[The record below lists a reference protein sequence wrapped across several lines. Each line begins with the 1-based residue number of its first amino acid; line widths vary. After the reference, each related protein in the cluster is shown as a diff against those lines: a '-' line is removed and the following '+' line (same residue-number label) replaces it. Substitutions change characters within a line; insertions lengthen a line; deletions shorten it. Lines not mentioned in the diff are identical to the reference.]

1 MNYNRIS
8 KLNKSKLFFWAAD
21 YETNSGE
28 GRLGRLFIKNLKIEK
43 KKIIKIK
50 PPSSKFLNYK
60 YIVPFTGILF
70 CWIYFFSKKK
80 VIYLNYLPY
89 WNFLIFLLLP
99 PKTIIGPITGGAVFT
114 KGSSDYLIRKYIFP
128 ILYILSNAV
137 LKIRFKKC
145 LFSTNL
151 LKKYL
156 PISIIK
162 KSEFNFVFKA
172 IKKIKSQNYFQRK
185 IDFLFY
191 YRDHRNKK
199 KFFPFKLIT
208 KLIKYNY
215 NIMIVGDKIEIK
227 GLTNLGFVSY
237 KKVNNLLKKTKYTV
251 ISNENIFSFFTID
264 AINNNVKILIKTKD
278 FKLLK
283 NYRNNFI
290 NFNFYRNDLK
300 RLK

>member
-1 MNYNRIS
+1 M
-8 KLNKSKLFFWAAD
+8 
-21 YETNSGE
+21 
-28 GRLGRLFIKNLKIEK
+28 
-43 KKIIKIK
+43 
-50 PPSSKFLNYK
+50 
-60 YIVPFTGILF
+60 F
-70 CWIYFFSKKK
+70 CWIYFLSKK

-128 ILYILSNAV
+128 ILYLLSNFV
-137 LKIRFKKC
+137 LIIRFKKC

-156 PISIIK
+156 PRSIIN
-162 KSEFNFVFKA
+162 KSEFNFVYKA
-172 IKKIKSQNYFQRK
+172 IKKIKNHNSKQRK

-199 KFFPFKLIT
+199 KFFLFKFIT

-215 NIMIVGDKIEIK
+215 NIMIVGDKININ

-237 KKVNNLLKKTKYTV
+237 KKVNDLLKRQ
-251 ISNENIFSFFTID
+251 NIQSYRMRIYLVF
-264 AINNNVKILIKTKD
+264 
-278 FKLLK
+278 LL
-283 NYRNNFI
+283 
-290 NFNFYRNDLK
+290 LT
-300 RLK
+300 L